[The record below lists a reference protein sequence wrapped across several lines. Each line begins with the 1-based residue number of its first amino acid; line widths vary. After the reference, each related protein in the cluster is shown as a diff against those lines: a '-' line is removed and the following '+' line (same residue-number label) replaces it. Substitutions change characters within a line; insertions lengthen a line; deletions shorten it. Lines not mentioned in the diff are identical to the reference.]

1 MREVT
6 QPLPDPPTSEVAV
19 DERRSAR
26 RPTIEALIGIRGIAA
41 IWVLLE
47 HFRFAL
53 YDLFPATKHCVP
65 WLDGANLG
73 IEIFFPLSGFVM
85 SYMYADRFRAGATN
99 YADYLV
105 KRFARI
111 YPVFLVTLLAFAA
124 LVGAAAVAHVSLNS
138 STRYTPLSFIGNL
151 LLLQA
156 APGIPAWNPPA
167 WSISSEALAYVAF
180 PLTLW
185 LLARL
190 TRPRS
195 AAIGALA
202 WLIAGTAAMMT
213 FRLVNPMW
221 TSPGMMLLR
230 IMTEFAAGAMLWKAW
245 SLAGEPQSPKW
256 DVLAGGAFVLVV
268 VALPMLPQ
276 ADSFALVLTPVM
288 AIFVVAL
295 AGARGPIRWLLS
307 SKVAIFGGKISY
319 SLYMVHFIV
328 FAIVGKVLR
337 WEPFETSALPVR
349 LALIAFYFLTCIA
362 IAIAC
367 YFLVEEPARRAI
379 QRIAGRHRAT
389 R

>member
-1 MREVT
+1 MRGGT
-6 QPLPDPPTSEVAV
+6 QPSPVPPTSEAGV
-19 DERRSAR
+19 DERRNVG

-41 IWVLLE
+41 IWVLFE

-53 YDLFPATKHCVP
+53 YDLFPATKYFNP
-65 WLDGANLG
+65 WIVGANLG
-73 IEIFFPLSGFVM
+73 IEIFFPLSGFVI
-85 SYMYADRFRAGATN
+85 SYMYADRFRTGATR
-99 YADYLV
+99 YGDYLV
-105 KRFARI
+105 KRFARV
-111 YPVFLVTLLAFAA
+111 YPVFLVTLLAFAV

-138 STRYTPLSFIGNL
+138 STRYTPLSFIGNI

-167 WSISSEALAYVAF
+167 WSISSEALAYVSF
-180 PLTLW
+180 PLIVW

-190 TRPRS
+190 NRSRS

-213 FRLVNPMW
+213 FRLVNPIW

-245 SLAGEPQSPKW
+245 SLAGEPQSPRW
-256 DVLAGGAFVLVV
+256 DVLAGGAFVFVV
-268 VALPMLPQ
+268 VALPLLPQ
-276 ADSFALVLTPVM
+276 SDSFALVLTPVM
-288 AIFVVAL
+288 SIFVVAL

-307 SKVAIFGGKISY
+307 RRLVIFGGKISY

-337 WEPFETSALPVR
+337 WEPFETSAVTVR
-349 LALIAFYFLTCIA
+349 LGLMAFYFLTCIA

-379 QRIAGRHRAT
+379 QRIAAARENT
-389 R
+389 P

>member
-1 MREVT
+1 M
-6 QPLPDPPTSEVAV
+6 SEAVA
-19 DERRSAR
+19 DQQRNTR

-41 IWVLLE
+41 IWVMIE

-53 YDLFPATKHCVP
+53 YDLFPTTKLFSP
-65 WLDGANLG
+65 WIVGANLG
-73 IEIFFPLSGFVM
+73 IEIFFPLSGFVI
-85 SYMYADRFRAGATN
+85 SYMYADRLRAGATR
-99 YADYLV
+99 YVDYV
-105 KRFARI
+105 IKRFARI

-138 STRYTPLSFIGNL
+138 STRYTPLTFIGNL

-167 WSISSEALAYVAF
+167 WSISSEALAYVTF
-180 PLTLW
+180 PLTVW

-190 TRPRS
+190 ARPRS

-202 WLIAGTAAMMT
+202 WLIAGTAAMMA
-213 FRLVNPMW
+213 FRLVNPIW

-230 IMTEFAAGAMLWKAW
+230 ITTEFAAGAMLWKAW

-256 DVLAGGAFVLVV
+256 DVLACGAVVLVV
-268 VALPMLPQ
+268 VALPLLPQ
-276 ADSFALVLTPVM
+276 SDSFALVLTPVM

-307 SKVAIFGGKISY
+307 RRLVVFGGKISY

-328 FAIVGKVLR
+328 FAIVGKILR
-337 WEPFETSALPVR
+337 WEPFETSAVPVR
-349 LALIAFYFLTCIA
+349 LALMAFYFLTCIV

-379 QRIAGRHRAT
+379 QRIAAT
-389 R
+389 RQATP